1 MTPVSQMIRPD
12 MAIYPVEFYR
22 RSEEKWKRR
31 ARARGATR
39 NLIGSSER
47 GLAPNQK
54 GDDILARRPW
64 LLAIGQG
71 LQREY
76 RALEQ
81 PVHGRLAA
89 LLKKLARIA
98 S

>member
-1 MTPVSQMIRPD
+1 

-22 RSEEKWKRR
+22 RSEERWKRR

-39 NLIGSSER
+39 NLLGSSGPRTEG
-47 GLAPNQK
+47 GLVPNQK

-64 LLAIGQG
+64 LRAIGQG

-89 LLKKLARIA
+89 LLKKLAGLRPNRV
-98 S
+98 

>member
-1 MTPVSQMIRPD
+1 MT
-12 MAIYPVEFYR
+12 AYPVEFYR
-22 RSEEKWKRR
+22 RSEETWKRR

-39 NLIGSSER
+39 NLFGSSSGPRTER
-47 GLAPNQK
+47 GLAPNQER
-54 GDDILARRPW
+54 DDILARRPW

-81 PVHGRLAA
+81 PIHGRLVA
-89 LLKKLARIA
+89 LC
-98 S
+98 SY

>member
-1 MTPVSQMIRPD
+1 

-22 RSEEKWKRR
+22 QSEEKWKC
-31 ARARGATR
+31 RARGRGAVG
-39 NLIGSSER
+39 NLFGSSGPRTKR

-81 PVHGRLAA
+81 PVHGGVSR
-89 LLKKLARIA
+89 R

>member
-1 MTPVSQMIRPD
+1 
-12 MAIYPVEFYR
+12 MAVYPVEFRR

-39 NLIGSSER
+39 TLFGSSGPLTER

-64 LLAIGQG
+64 LRAIGQG

-89 LLKKLARIA
+89 LLKKLAGLRPNRV
-98 S
+98 

>member
-1 MTPVSQMIRPD
+1 
-12 MAIYPVEFYR
+12 MAVYPVEFRR

-39 NLIGSSER
+39 NLIGSSRPRTER

-81 PVHGRLAA
+81 PATGVSR
-89 LLKKLARIA
+89 R

>member
-1 MTPVSQMIRPD
+1 MIRPD

-39 NLIGSSER
+39 NLFGSSARVPNEVWPLTKKATISWPDGR
-47 GLAPNQK
+47 AAPN
-54 GDDILARRPW
+54 RPRP
-64 LLAIGQG
+64 
-71 LQREY
+71 REY

-89 LLKKLARIA
+89 LLKKLAGLRPNRV
-98 S
+98 

>member
-1 MTPVSQMIRPD
+1 VEASCSSPWSNAQFVWFERP
-12 MAIYPVEFYR
+12 R
-22 RSEEKWKRR
+22 
-31 ARARGATR
+31 T
-39 NLIGSSER
+39 ER

-54 GDDILARRPW
+54 GDDILARQPW
-64 LLAIGQG
+64 LRAIGQG

-89 LLKKLARIA
+89 LLKKLAGLRPNRV
-98 S
+98 

>member
-1 MTPVSQMIRPD
+1 

-22 RSEEKWKRR
+22 RSEENWKRR
-31 ARARGATR
+31 ARGRGAAG
-39 NLIGSSER
+39 NLFGSSGPRTER
-47 GLAPNQK
+47 GLAPNQA

-81 PVHGRLAA
+81 PVYGRLAA
-89 LLKKLARIA
+89 LLKKLAVA